1 MDSEKNIITK
11 IELQKRTKD
20 RVNIYINEEFSFAC
34 SAELIYTHGLSKGKN
49 IDISYLKEIVYQDNC
64 IKCKNYAL
72 KIIERTYKT
81 EKQMFDKLLQK
92 EYDEKIIN
100 KTIEF
105 LKEYKFIDDEKFT
118 ETYIKDKLKSQ
129 GKNRIRYALIN
140 KGIKEELIKRKLSYI
155 DEDTE
160 QSVAARLAEKKYKIL
175 IKNESDI
182 RKIYKKLGD
191 YLIRN
196 GYNSDIVQSTVDN
209 LLKEDEN
216 SLNRIKPDAESVD
229 KDISKLYELAE
240 KRYNIIMKS
249 ESDSKKV
256 YKKLSDYLLR
266 RGYKWDDIK
275 SVLNSI
281 IKCSYI

>member
-49 IDISYLKEIVYQDNC
+49 VDISYLKEIIYQDNC

-72 KIIERTYKT
+72 KIIEKTYKT
-81 EKQMFDKLLQK
+81 EKQMFDKLFQK

-129 GKNRIRYALIN
+129 GKNRIKYALIN
-140 KGIKEELIKRKLSYI
+140 KGIKDELVKRKLSYV

-175 IKNESDI
+175 IKNELDI